1 MFRLAAIL
9 FSMTSTTL
17 AGIGVIAVLSMGYDT
32 WVPIVAAAAVGFV
45 LSIPATWWLA
55 KQITAKIV

>member
-9 FSMTSTTL
+9 FSMTSTTV
-17 AGIGVIAVLSMGYDT
+17 AGIAMIVVLSMGYDT
-32 WVPIVAAAAVGFV
+32 WVPIVIAAAVGFV
-45 LSIPATWWLA
+45 ISIPATWWLV

>member
-9 FSMTSTTL
+9 FSMTSTTI
-17 AGIGVIAVLSMGYDT
+17 AGIAMIVVLSMGYDT

-45 LSIPATWWLA
+45 ISIPATWWLV

>member
-9 FSMTSTTL
+9 FSMTSTTV
-17 AGIGVIAVLSMGYDT
+17 AGIAMIVVLSTGYDT
-32 WVPIVAAAAVGFV
+32 WMPIVVAVVIGFAI
-45 LSIPATWWLA
+45 SIPATWWLV